1 MIKLSKKD
9 YITGLGVLFITALI
23 YVLLFIFCQTG
34 LLFVTSAVFVFLGE
48 IIFFLSAFMVKES
61 KVKSLTGLV
70 TGLNLVFS
78 ISVSIFSFYGKIN
91 PVLAIIIDVLWLLGT
106 YGFCGYVIIRDNKEE
121 FLNAREKKR
130 REKIIEEEKKAVATS
145 DGRCEKIL
153 YDYMVDLNTNLYKKK
168 INGIYEEVS
177 KESFRNLPEEKK
189 EEILSLVIKLDT
201 LLRNDDESALPL
213 IEEIMN
219 KLN

>member
-9 YITGLGVLFITALI
+9 YIIGLGVLFLTAII
-23 YVLLFIFCQTG
+23 YA
-34 LLFVTSAVFVFLGE
+34 LLFVLYEIDGMFITSFVFALLSE
-48 IIFFLSAFMVKES
+48 VIFFLSSFMIKES
-61 KVKSLTGLV
+61 KIKSLASLIA
-70 TGLNLVFS
+70 GLNLVFS
-78 ISVSIFSFYGKIN
+78 VSVSIFLFYKNIN
-91 PVLAIIIDVLWLLGT
+91 PILALIIDIFWFLGT
-106 YGFCGYVIIRDNKEE
+106 YGFCGYVIYRDNKED
-121 FLNAREKKR
+121 FLKARDKKR
-130 REKIIEEEKKAVATS
+130 QEKIIEEEKKAVATS

-177 KESFRNLPEEKK
+177 KESFRNLSEEKK

-201 LLRNDDESALPL
+201 LLRKEDESAIEI

-219 KLN
+219 KLG